1 MKVKLKLQDTEEA
14 SKGIFLK
21 NGRMLL
27 VKIANHPKYDIPGGK
42 LKFGESREQGLF
54 RECLEEVNLKVKKA
68 EMIGRNAE
76 REKNFFLVS
85 EWTGE
90 IKLQLEE
97 VDKYRWVKVKNA
109 LDYTLTK
116 TATEAIKLLQTILQ
130 P

>member
-1 MKVKLKLQDTEEA
+1 MKTEDTDQA

-21 NGRMLL
+21 KDRVLL

-42 LKFGESREQGLF
+42 IKFGESKEQALY
-54 RECLEEVNLKVKKA
+54 RECLEEVNLKIKKA
-68 EMIGRNAE
+68 EMIGSNAH
-76 REKNFFLVS
+76 RGKNFFLIS
-85 EWTGE
+85 EWDGE
-90 IKLQLEE
+90 IELQLEE

-116 TATEAIKLLQTILQ
+116 TAAEAINLLLESLQ